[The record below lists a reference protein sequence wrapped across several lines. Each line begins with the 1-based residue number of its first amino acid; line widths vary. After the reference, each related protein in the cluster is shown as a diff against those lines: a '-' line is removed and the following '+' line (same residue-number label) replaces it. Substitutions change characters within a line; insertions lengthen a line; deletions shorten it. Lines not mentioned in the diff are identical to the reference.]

1 MGFVSGLQTGKEV
14 RMSEDEYYE
23 DGEEGE
29 EEADD
34 AEAVAEAEDEAEDEY
49 EDEEDA
55 DEEETK
61 DRKAKSVMSV
71 KSEGEEILMKRNEA
85 KKGELDEQLKETINE
100 WRKQRA
106 KE

>member
-23 DGEEGE
+23 GGEEAE
-29 EEADD
+29 D

-55 DEEETK
+55 DEEDPK
-61 DRKAKSVMSV
+61 DIKAKSVM
-71 KSEGEEILMKRNEA
+71 SEGEEILMKRNEA

-106 KE
+106 KEEE